1 MISLERLFE
10 IGEDSCVHCSNK
22 ADAAVLVNSVYEN
35 YPEKINQ
42 RFDMIE
48 GWDMFGE
55 NTVYYPN
62 FFNVNKMCYGRLGS
76 RASSRRRVFEFYELV
91 AIPELPIEKSDI
103 DISSMLGI

>member
-42 RFDMIE
+42 RFCE
-48 GWDMFGE
+48 
-55 NTVYYPN
+55 V
-62 FFNVNKMCYGRLGS
+62 CH
-76 RASSRRRVFEFYELV
+76 
-91 AIPELPIEKSDI
+91 EK
-103 DISSMLGI
+103 MLGV